1 MLKYLK
7 LLVVKH
13 YFVSQSMMKMIK
25 YRNETR
31 IQSYTNINPK
41 FAITK
46 FK

>member
-7 LLVVKH
+7 LRVVKH
-13 YFVSQSMMKMIK
+13 CFVSQSMMKMIK